1 MGTDAFEF
9 TVNFL
14 KLVIIFLMM
23 VQIVPLLVW
32 VERRGSAYIQNRFGP
47 NRVGPLGLMQLL
59 ADAVKFLTK
68 QEFVPA
74 RGYPVLFYIAPIVA
88 MLPAALAFG
97 AIPLSMP
104 IQVEAFQMFG
114 SNWGPYLFKF
124 QSYEIGIGIVFVL
137 GVSSLAAFGVLLAGY
152 GSNNKYAL
160 FGALR
165 ASAQTISYELAMG
178 LAIVGVILLFGSF
191 NFQDIVMAQAAP
203 FNFAF
208 MGHKVEWA
216 FLPNWGIF
224 FQPLGAVILF
234 AAMFAETNRLPFDLP
249 EAEGELVAG
258 YHTEYAGF
266 KFNMFFIGEYGH
278 MLVAS
283 ALMVIFYFGGY
294 TLYPWL
300 TPETAPKIMANWGG
314 HLAGA
319 IDVAARWFGA
329 TTSANVNTW
338 TNVLAALLLHAVL
351 LVKIVAFLWIFI
363 WVRWTLPRFR
373 YDQLMDLGWRKMLP
387 WALFNTIATAVIVL
401 LMRYPWGAQ

>member
-1 MGTDAFEF
+1 MGIDVFEIS
-9 TVNFL
+9 VNFVKMVL
-14 KLVIIFLMM
+14 IFLMM

-68 QEFVPA
+68 EEFMPA
-74 RGYPVLFYIAPIVA
+74 RGYPFLFYVAPVVA
-88 MLPAALAFG
+88 MIPAALAFG

-104 IQVEAFQMFG
+104 ISVEAFEMFG
-114 SNWGPYLFKF
+114 QHWGPYIFKF
-124 QSYEIGIGIVFVL
+124 QSYDIGIGIVFVL
-137 GVSSLAAFGVLLAGY
+137 GVSSMAAFALLLAGY

-160 FGALR
+160 YGALR
-165 ASAQTISYELAMG
+165 ACAQTISYELAMG
-178 LAIVGVILLFGSF
+178 LSIVGIILLFNTFSF
-191 NFQDIVMAQAAP
+191 LDIINAQSAPLNFMFLGRKLDASL
-203 FNFAF
+203 
-208 MGHKVEWA
+208 G

-224 FQPLGAVILF
+224 YQPLGAILLF
-234 AAMFAETNRLPFDLP
+234 TAMFAEANRLPFDLP

-283 ALMVIFYFGGY
+283 ALLVIFYFGGY
-294 TLYPWL
+294 TLWPWI
-300 TPETAPKIMANWGG
+300 TPETVLHKVAP
-314 HLAGA
+314 AGA
-319 IDVAARWFGA
+319 WLNQAFNLNA
-329 TTSANVNTW
+329 TTW
-338 TNVLAALLLHAVL
+338 TNVLAAFVLHVVL
-351 LVKIVAFLWIFI
+351 LTKIVFVLWIFI

-387 WALFNTIATAVIVL
+387 WALFNTVATAVVIL
-401 LMRYPWGAQ
+401 LMRYPWGG